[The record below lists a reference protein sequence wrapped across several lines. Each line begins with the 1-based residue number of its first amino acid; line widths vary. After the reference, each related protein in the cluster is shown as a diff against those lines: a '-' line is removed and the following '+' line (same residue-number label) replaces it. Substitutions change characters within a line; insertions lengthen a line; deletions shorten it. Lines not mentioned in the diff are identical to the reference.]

1 MTLSTLNTNFNNFIS
16 EQKKEDG
23 SIVLRNN
30 LPRKG
35 GLINY
40 GELLPDLGN
49 KNYNIQTGLENGIS
63 KDLWKTILQA
73 QYNVNTEILEKII
86 QLNWTPSQIEAFRT
100 GNGGLTPQEEY
111 NYRFLNYALENTS
124 NEDYATRN
132 QIRAE
137 IPNKDFNYMAK
148 LLGNRGIDFFQDLTH
163 TWTFG
168 RKENESNENYISRIT
183 REIHNGV
190 KTLLAPYLK
199 EFSDAPL
206 FSNLFTHIFKQ
217 IKREEEAA
225 MDIHLALCYICPYLS
240 LPHENGNSSKLFD
253 DWYSSYFSPENYYW
267 KYGIMQ
273 NDAHL
278 LVRQGAGLSD
288 NQIKFLFY
296 FTKYK
301 NFSVE
306 LKRLDNKKF
315 KALDALGLHCGPDVM
330 RNFQQLYSK
339 MADQQLDENKVNQ
352 YDVNCSIR
360 GDILQLITLLKFK
373 LSMYFEI
380 DSGIIPKDYM
390 GTEEYINNYSFS
402 AFKAKFGTSFAW
414 DIIDERIKD
423 KGWSTKMPDWSPEI
437 CIAVSELCYQIY
449 TIYLPKIVDRELELI
464 LEQIQ
469 FFQNILLP
477 NVPSEVKPMFEQ
489 YISILVDF
497 THLFGTLFKTVDEKE
512 FISLKVVQW
521 YRRFLSAYNNQGVN
535 SFENIPSNSLL
546 GPSTPPKK
554 PPIIEE
560 PEDFTNEELENLPDT
575 LDLDESTKH
584 WAEQVEMQNTIADL
598 KNVQS
603 ANEKT
608 ISSLKIDLDE
618 KEILIKNLLQL
629 NEKLKIEKKE
639 LTKQIKNSSK
649 IKETIL
655 NEKQQ
660 IAKELEEIQK
670 SFNNS
675 SISFNKS
682 EKEKKEL
689 EQTIQGLKYKLA
701 ENEKNT
707 QKLLM
712 ENQTLKQQLSNTNE
726 SQTIIQELKQQLRLK
741 DQHIKT
747 LQEQKNNSSNSSEF
761 YIMYNNEKCPKENI
775 QELVDGLVGYIKNF
789 SILNPQNNKYYHTQE
804 EVQDFVNKLY
814 GLYKTGTRRVNQ
826 LMEEKMRL

>member
-253 DWYSSYFSPENYYW
+253 DWYSYYFSPENYYW

-315 KALDALGLHCGPDVM
+315 KALNALGNYCGPNVM
-330 RNFQQLYSK
+330 RNFQQMYSK
-339 MADQQLDENKVNQ
+339 MADQQLDENKANQ
-352 YDVNCSIR
+352 YNVNCSIR
-360 GDILQLITLLKFK
+360 GDILQIITLLKFK

-380 DSGIIPKDYM
+380 ESGIIPKDYP
-390 GTEEYINNYSFS
+390 GSEEYINNYSFS
-402 AFKAKFGTSFAW
+402 AFKAKIGTSFVW

-437 CIAVSELCYQIY
+437 CIAVSELCYEIY
-449 TIYLPKIVDRELELI
+449 TIYLPKIVNRELELI

-469 FFQNILLP
+469 FFQNILLQ
-477 NVPSEVKPMFEQ
+477 NVPSEVKPSFEQ

-497 THLFGTLFKTVDEKE
+497 THLFGTLFQTVDEKE
-512 FISLKVVQW
+512 FISLQVVKW
-521 YRRFLSAYNNQGVN
+521 YRRFLSAYNNKGVN

-554 PPIIEE
+554 PPIVEE

-598 KNVQS
+598 KNVQ
-603 ANEKT
+603 NVHEKT

-629 NEKLKIEKKE
+629 NEKLKNEKKE

-670 SFNNS
+670 NLNNS
-675 SISFNKS
+675 SISLNKS

-701 ENEKNT
+701 ENEKNN

-712 ENQTLKQQLSNTNE
+712 ENQTLKQQLSNTNV
-726 SQTIIQELKQQLRLK
+726 SQTTIQELKQQLRLK

-804 EVQDFVNKLY
+804 EIQDFVNKLY

-826 LMEEKMRL
+826 LMEEKMGL